1 MEKVI
6 IKTDKRYRR
15 KLFTVYLVMIVIG
28 VAVVK
33 WGVPAFRWYLMELP
47 PKSLVETVETTIHIF
62 LMLFIPAAAYLISI
76 GRKICISKAMPYPGM
91 KVIHDT
97 VVVTGKKALL
107 RGWSLMVLGAIMI
120 LMVIASSIVTHRII
134 LRLKHTPIIRPIFYG
149 TEV

>member
-1 MEKVI
+1 MEKVV

-15 KLFTVYLVMIVIG
+15 NLFTVYLILIAVG

-33 WGVPAFRWYLMELP
+33 WGIPAFRSYLMELP
-47 PKSLVETVETTIHIF
+47 PKSLVETVEATIHIF
-62 LMLFIPAAAYLISI
+62 LMLFIPAAAYLIFI
-76 GRKICISKAMPYPGM
+76 GRKICIFKAMPYPGM

-134 LRLKHTPIIRPIFYG
+134 VHMKNVPILKPIFYG

>member
-15 KLFTVYLVMIVIG
+15 NLFTVYLILIVIG
-28 VAVVK
+28 VVVVK
-33 WGVPAFRWYLMELP
+33 WGIPAFRWYLVELP
-47 PKSLVETVETTIHIF
+47 PKPMVETVETSIHIV
-62 LMLFIPAAAYLISI
+62 LMLFIPAAAYLIFV
-76 GRKICISKAMPYPGM
+76 GRKICIFKAMPYPGM

-97 VVVTGKKALL
+97 VVVTGKKALV
-107 RGWSLMVLGAIMI
+107 RGWSLMILGAIMI
-120 LMVIASSIVTHRII
+120 LMVIVSSIITHQII